1 MSTRTG
7 DGPGDLDLTL
17 YREDVPA
24 HPPLAD
30 LAGLPADDRQQLLLA
45 GVDPGEKER
54 SGSFFQ
60 MDHSV
65 VHCHSRH
72 EGVEMLAV
80 DDARAKYDGLKEYWW
95 QAVAIDKDRY
105 TRRAEARHGQGYF
118 IRARAGAKVHYPLQ
132 ACLYLTEDKLT
143 QDVHNI
149 VIAEQNAELNIITG
163 CATSHGVRSG
173 LHVGVSEFYVK
184 KGATLSFTMIHH
196 WPEQMAVRPRTA
208 VFVEEGGTFI
218 SNYICLV
225 PARDIQMYPTVTL
238 RGANAAASLNSVLM
252 ARPGSLMDVGSRVL
266 MEAPDCR
273 AEIIS
278 RAVSTGGKI
287 IARGH
292 LVGAQPGAKAHLECK
307 GLLLSEQGAILAIPE
322 LEGRTP
328 DVEMSHEAAVGK
340 IARDEIEYLM
350 ARGLSEQDATSLIIK
365 GFLSL
370 EIVGLPPNIKK
381 ELDRMIAETDVDAM

>member
-1 MSTRTG
+1 MSTHTG
-7 DGPGDLDLTL
+7 DGPADLDLSL

-24 HPPLAD
+24 HPPLAE
-30 LAGLPADDRQQLLLA
+30 LAGLPADDRRQLLLA

-65 VHCHSRH
+65 VHCRSRH

-80 DDARAKYDGLKEYWW
+80 GDARAKYDGLKDYWW
-95 QAVAIDKDRY
+95 QAVAMDKDRY
-105 TRRAEARHGQGYF
+105 TRRADARHGQGYF
-118 IRARAGAKVHYPLQ
+118 IRARAGAKVHTPLQ

-149 VIAEQNAELNIITG
+149 VIAEANAELNIITG

-173 LHVGVSEFYVK
+173 LHVGVSEFYVQE
-184 KGATLSFTMIHH
+184 GATLSFTMIHH

-208 VFVEEGGTFI
+208 VIVEAGGTFI

-238 RGANAAASLNSVLM
+238 RGPKAAASLNSVLM

-266 MEAPDCR
+266 MEAPD
-273 AEIIS
+273 
-278 RAVSTGGKI
+278 
-287 IARGH
+287 
-292 LVGAQPGAKAHLECK
+292 
-307 GLLLSEQGAILAIPE
+307 
-322 LEGRTP
+322 
-328 DVEMSHEAAVGK
+328 
-340 IARDEIEYLM
+340 
-350 ARGLSEQDATSLIIK
+350 
-365 GFLSL
+365 
-370 EIVGLPPNIKK
+370 
-381 ELDRMIAETDVDAM
+381 